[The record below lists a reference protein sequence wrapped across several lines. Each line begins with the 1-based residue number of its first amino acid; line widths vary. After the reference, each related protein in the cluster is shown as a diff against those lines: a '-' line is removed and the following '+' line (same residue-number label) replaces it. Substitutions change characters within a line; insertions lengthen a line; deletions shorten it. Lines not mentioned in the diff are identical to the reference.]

1 MVDKDKKREP
11 IDVPEADREEQA
23 RSWTGEPDEEPR
35 QKIPID
41 ANEADV
47 LDQDLDASF
56 DDENRRE

>member
-1 MVDKDKKREP
+1 VVDKAKKREP

-23 RSWTGEPDEEPR
+23 RSWTGEPDDEPR
-35 QKIPID
+35 HKIPID

-56 DDENRRE
+56 DDENRRQ

>member
-1 MVDKDKKREP
+1 MVDKAKKREP

-23 RSWTGEPDEEPR
+23 RSWTGEPDDEPR
-35 QKIPID
+35 HKIPID

-56 DDENRRE
+56 DDENRRQ